1 MKYYVLRNYTVENLF
16 DDSCSFSIYN
26 ALNIEKINK
35 WDGEAVVCFLM
46 YPLTGNY
53 NDKISAVEANIE
65 TLKMLI
71 DNCTKRI
78 ILLTMH
84 PISKSYHPTS
94 DFKLSKLVNEY
105 NEICW
110 NSSSTNNNV
119 ICFDYSSFLRQY
131 PDCLLIDWKHFYLS
145 QLGLNPK
152 LAGDFKDWFS
162 AQYNSFLSVRKKC
175 LVLDLDNTLWGG
187 VVGEDGMEGIKLGG
201 SYPGNAYEDMQRRI
215 YAAYEN
221 GVILS
226 LCSKNNEIDALQ
238 IIENHPNMVLKNE
251 HIAINR
257 INWNNKAENIQDIAY
272 TLNIGLDSI
281 VFIDDN
287 PSEREIV
294 KSLLPDVVVPDFPD
308 KPYLLPSFIEEVLS
322 KYFSIYAVTKED
334 INKTLQYR
342 QNAEREEFKNRF
354 TDYHQYLKE
363 LNMLVEM
370 SLAKSFDIPR
380 ISQLTQKTNQFNL
393 TTRRYSE
400 DDIRNMIN
408 NKDIILCARVKDKFG
423 DYGLTGLCIV
433 KHNGVDS
440 VDIDTLLMSC
450 RVIGRE
456 VENEF
461 IGQIIQY
468 LSKLGYQHITSSYF
482 KTNKNSLVESF
493 YENNGFYVIEQNV
506 NYKNY
511 ELYTNVY
518 NTVSNN
524 IVEVIWNNE
533 RQNN

>member
-1 MKYYVLRNYTVENLF
+1 M
-16 DDSCSFSIYN
+16 
-26 ALNIEKINK
+26 
-35 WDGEAVVCFLM
+35 
-46 YPLTGNY
+46 
-53 NDKISAVEANIE
+53 
-65 TLKMLI
+65 
-71 DNCTKRI
+71 
-78 ILLTMH
+78 
-84 PISKSYHPTS
+84 
-94 DFKLSKLVNEY
+94 
-105 NEICW
+105 
-110 NSSSTNNNV
+110 
-119 ICFDYSSFLRQY
+119 
-131 PDCLLIDWKHFYLS
+131 
-145 QLGLNPK
+145 
-152 LAGDFKDWFS
+152 
-162 AQYNSFLSVRKKC
+162 
-175 LVLDLDNTLWGG
+175 
-187 VVGEDGMEGIKLGG
+187 
-201 SYPGNAYEDMQRRI
+201 
-215 YAAYEN
+215 
-221 GVILS
+221 
-226 LCSKNNEIDALQ
+226 
-238 IIENHPNMVLKNE
+238 
-251 HIAINR
+251 
-257 INWNNKAENIQDIAY
+257 
-272 TLNIGLDSI
+272 DSI

-468 LSKLGYQHITSSYF
+468 LSKLG
-482 KTNKNSLVESF
+482 TN
-493 YENNGFYVIEQNV
+493 I
-506 NYKNY
+506 
-511 ELYTNVY
+511 
-518 NTVSNN
+518 
-524 IVEVIWNNE
+524 
-533 RQNN
+533 